1 MSKTPKDLEP
11 DLRVLYMHVEESGE
25 EGIGLGK
32 LLDNLKKDRSDIE
45 AVTAVLDDLGTLMD
59 LGYVHRKIIETKTE
73 MGYEGRILWF
83 AAGKG
88 ESLQELQYGGISL
101 RP

>member
-11 DLRVLYMHVEESGE
+11 DLRVLYTYVEESGE
-25 EGIGLGK
+25 DGIGLGK
-32 LLDNLKKDRSDIE
+32 LLDTLKKDRSDIK
-45 AVTAVLDDLGTLMD
+45 AVTSVLDNLGTLMD

-73 MGYEGRILWF
+73 MGYEGKILWF
-83 AAGKG
+83 AVGKG